1 MKKLLLIS
9 LTFGASWV
17 SLFADPLQ
25 LDKLGTTVFNVR
37 EYPFRKPPVPASTTS
52 LQAVASESNLLFKD
66 ALPHILAPT
75 GIKRDGN
82 VVSLLL
88 GDRFYVEGDVL
99 AVEILKDAQKYDS
112 AAESVLISAIS
123 DTDFIVSIG
132 EKSDKVSIKLPPAEQ
147 LKTLPHGVTNDF
159 GKITFLRHEV
169 PLKDVVE
176 KGK

>member
-66 ALPHILAPT
+66 LFCSEIGFMWKETCLPL
-75 GIKRDGN
+75 
-82 VVSLLL
+82 
-88 GDRFYVEGDVL
+88 RF
-99 AVEILKDAQKYDS
+99 
-112 AAESVLISAIS
+112 
-123 DTDFIVSIG
+123 
-132 EKSDKVSIKLPPAEQ
+132 
-147 LKTLPHGVTNDF
+147 
-159 GKITFLRHEV
+159 
-169 PLKDVVE
+169 
-176 KGK
+176 